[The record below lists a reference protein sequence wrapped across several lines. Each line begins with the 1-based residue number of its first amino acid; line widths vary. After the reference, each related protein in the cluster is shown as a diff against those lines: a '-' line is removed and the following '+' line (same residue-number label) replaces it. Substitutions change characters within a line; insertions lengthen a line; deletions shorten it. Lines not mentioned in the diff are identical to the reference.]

1 LRFNASNQA
10 RDCGKAAQQD
20 ETDVIA
26 TEAMV
31 AEVPKKNA
39 GAGGMPPGGGGMG
52 GRVAWAS
59 KSRPFRNP
67 AIRKAWPFCRVFFA
81 VASYANFVANSEPK
95 NTTAKCARATGGV
108 TVAEPAPELCAVSG
122 LTFSPCSAHNWAL
135 PAREQVRGA

>member
-52 GRVAWAS
+52 GRVAWTS
-59 KSRPFRNP
+59 KSRPFRNL
-67 AIRKAWPFCRVFFA
+67 AIRKAWPFLPGLFLL
-81 VASYANFVANSEPK
+81 S
-95 NTTAKCARATGGV
+95 RAMQTSSQIRNQK
-108 TVAEPAPELCAVSG
+108 TLPPNAPGQPEA
-122 LTFSPCSAHNWAL
+122 
-135 PAREQVRGA
+135 